1 MMLSKWRTA
10 LHGQWQWHNEWV
22 NRIQQSLIW
31 KPNGKQQQQQTRS
44 ALLLKKPDVS
54 LLMFHCLRSPVDI
67 WAKWAKCGVAGRDRG
82 REGSMDLPHS
92 KIQNQNIRRKHGY
105 FMVRLTKRV
114 DPPKMAI
121 FHLKTCC
128 LQKSCCC
135 SILVPLSSW
144 QHGKIDRWLNLIES
158 RFSPLAAVQLQPWSS
173 FVPVTADDPTQPLL
187 VAAVQDVLHGVLQD

>member
-1 MMLSKWRTA
+1 
-10 LHGQWQWHNEWV
+10 
-22 NRIQQSLIW
+22 
-31 KPNGKQQQQQTRS
+31 
-44 ALLLKKPDVS
+44 
-54 LLMFHCLRSPVDI
+54 MFHCLRSPVDI

-105 FMVRLTKRV
+105 SMVRLTIRV
-114 DPPKMAI
+114 NPPQMAI

-173 FVPVTADDPTQPLL
+173 FVPVTADDPTQPLPQCKMCCTVFCKISDALPFIWHCASANSAL
-187 VAAVQDVLHGVLQD
+187 VGSFGALRQSAVCNPLCFDCRRVLQQCCTVCSGSQCK